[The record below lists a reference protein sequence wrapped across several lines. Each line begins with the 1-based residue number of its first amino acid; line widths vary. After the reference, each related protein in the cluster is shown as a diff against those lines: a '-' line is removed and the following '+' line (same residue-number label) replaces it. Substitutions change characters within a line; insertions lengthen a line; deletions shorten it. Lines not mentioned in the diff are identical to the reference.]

1 MRSRSTRADAA
12 GSGGEGRGRPPG
24 GGRRAVVR
32 ALSLV
37 LAGCLLVPGLSGI
50 RAQSPDDSPRGSD
63 AGVQRHR
70 GYPVRSPASL
80 QGAVLSDV
88 RQAEGRLTA
97 RMHGDPLVLTAGSP
111 FFRIDGEVRQLANP
125 PYLRDGTFWIPTE
138 LLGSRGARASRGAGR
153 ARGSGPGRSWR
164 VVIDPGH
171 GGRDPG
177 TRGPSGTLEKE
188 VTLAVGKQLKEALEQ
203 RDGIEPILTR
213 TRDVFVPLDRRSTIA
228 VEKNA
233 DLFVSVHANSEPT
246 HGVRGFETFVLGE
259 SRTEE
264 AKRVAMRENASLR
277 FESGSVRGVSDQV
290 EYILASN
297 DLQAWRQESSHVA
310 GYMQNQLREVL
321 SSSDRGV
328 KQAPFYVLMGAR
340 RMPTVLVEVGFLT
353 SAKEARVLRSRGGQ
367 ARIADA
373 LAEAVTAYFEK
384 REERVLAGTGEE

>member
-1 MRSRSTRADAA
+1 MRSRSIRADPPRSRGEVRNRPCGPGCGRVVCLLSLAVALLVLGSPAA
-12 GSGGEGRGRPPG
+12 RAQAPEGGRGP
-24 GGRRAVVR
+24 
-32 ALSLV
+32 
-37 LAGCLLVPGLSGI
+37 SG
-50 RAQSPDDSPRGSD
+50 DE
-63 AGVQRHR
+63 VQRHR
-70 GYPVRSPASL
+70 GYPVRTPASL
-80 QGAVLSDV
+80 QGAVFSDV
-88 RQAEGRLTA
+88 RRDGGRLTA
-97 RMHGDPLVLTAGSP
+97 RMQGDRLVLVAGSP
-111 FFRIDGEVRQLANP
+111 FVRIGGEVRQLANP
-125 PYLRDGTFWIPTE
+125 PYIRGGVLWIPTE
-138 LLGSRGARASRGAGR
+138 LLSARAGRASRSSSRPRGAG
-153 ARGSGPGRSWR
+153 SGRPWR

-177 TRGPSGTLEKE
+177 TRAPSGTLEKE

-203 RDGIEPILTR
+203 RDGIEPSLTR
-213 TRDVFVPLDRRSTIA
+213 SRDVFVPLDRRSEIA
-228 VEKNA
+228 VERNA

-259 SRTEE
+259 ARTEE

-277 FESGSVRGVSDQV
+277 FESGSPRSVSDQV

-297 DLQAWRQESSHVA
+297 DLQAWRQESSYVA

-328 KQAPFYVLMGAR
+328 KQAAFYVLMGAR
-340 RMPTVLVEVGFLT
+340 RMPTVLVEVGFL
-353 SAKEARVLRSRGGQ
+353 SHPREARVLRSRGGQ